1 MGFGKAQRRSSVCS
15 LHSPLPSLCLSP
27 DSESTSL
34 LPTGPQSEITHPSA
48 GGIRQE
54 RGEGGLDEVWRKTQF
69 QFSVIQTNFQIHSI
83 TSCCWFLL
91 WWFWQVYKMRFGSFR
106 PSVFAHDPTTKWV
119 TDSSNPGIQL
129 LNCLFFFSFCDCNKS
144 TFAKRPSWIV
154 CACNFYGYHYCYYFF
169 GPVVVFCLFCLLG
182 ADEYLNAKKE

>member
-27 DSESTSL
+27 DLESTSL

-129 LNCLFFFSFCDCNKS
+129 PNCLFFSAS
-144 TFAKRPSWIV
+144 AIV
-154 CACNFYGYHYCYYFF
+154 TKALLRKGHPELCVLVIFMVITIVIIFLVLLLFF
-169 GPVVVFCLFCLLG
+169 VCFVFLVQM
-182 ADEYLNAKKE
+182 NI